1 MVRSACM
8 LHEVNLYCV
17 ITDKEETKEI
27 WMRLYYYYYDS
38 G

>member
-1 MVRSACM
+1 M

-27 WMRLYYYYYDS
+27 LDEIILLLL
-38 G
+38 